1 MNEPSR
7 PARRSFLRQSFVLVP
22 ATVTLAGAGTV
33 VAQNTGAPPAA
44 PAASAAATPYTPTYF
59 NAEWVAQC
67 FGDCTAAQGKID
79 ALIGSGSAGA
89 AR

>member
-33 VAQNTGAPPAA
+33 IAQNTGTSPPN
-44 PAASAAATPYTPTYF
+44 PDISP
-59 NAEWVAQC
+59 
-67 FGDCTAAQGKID
+67 
-79 ALIGSGSAGA
+79 
-89 AR
+89 